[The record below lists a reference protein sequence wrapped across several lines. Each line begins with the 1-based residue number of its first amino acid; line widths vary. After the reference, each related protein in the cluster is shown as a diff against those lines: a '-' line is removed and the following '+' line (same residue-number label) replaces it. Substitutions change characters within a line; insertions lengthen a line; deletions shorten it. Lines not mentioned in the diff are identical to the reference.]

1 MTEFL
6 QTKGE
11 TRSETAEIPPAELNE
26 LFSKFTF
33 ALKEGQ
39 DYEPSSP
46 RVIVSNFEMHLKS
59 KSYPVRIINDLAF
72 ERLRKTL
79 HWKQKQLKK
88 KGNGNKPHA
97 SVALTEDEIKI
108 TYEKG
113 LLDASSPV
121 AILNT
126 LCLSNILHFGLL
138 GIKEHHD
145 MRWGDV
151 KLCNTIQTMVT
162 NTYSSA
168 SVKSKQ
174 EPAPIL
180 AT

>member
-1 MTEFL
+1 M
-6 QTKGE
+6 KG
-11 TRSETAEIPPAELNE
+11 I
-26 LFSKFTF
+26 
-33 ALKEGQ
+33 LK
-39 DYEPSSP
+39 
-46 RVIVSNFEMHLKS
+46 VL
-59 KSYPVRIINDLAF
+59 YPVSIINDLAF

-88 KGNGNKPHA
+88 KGKGNKPHA
-97 SVALTEDEIKI
+97 SVAVTEDEIKI

-126 LCLSNILHFGLL
+126 LWLSNSLHFGLL

-151 KLCNTIQTMVT
+151 KAMQ
-162 NTYSSA
+162 YR
-168 SVKSKQ
+168 
-174 EPAPIL
+174 PW
-180 AT
+180 

>member
-1 MTEFL
+1 MASSRFASLEGSIETFIEEQENQNTVKKTKRDVAFLTEFL

-79 HWKQKQLKK
+79 HLKQKQA
-88 KGNGNKPHA
+88 N
-97 SVALTEDEIKI
+97 
-108 TYEKG
+108 
-113 LLDASSPV
+113 SS
-121 AILNT
+121 
-126 LCLSNILHFGLL
+126 
-138 GIKEHHD
+138 
-145 MRWGDV
+145 
-151 KLCNTIQTMVT
+151 
-162 NTYSSA
+162 
-168 SVKSKQ
+168 
-174 EPAPIL
+174 
-180 AT
+180 